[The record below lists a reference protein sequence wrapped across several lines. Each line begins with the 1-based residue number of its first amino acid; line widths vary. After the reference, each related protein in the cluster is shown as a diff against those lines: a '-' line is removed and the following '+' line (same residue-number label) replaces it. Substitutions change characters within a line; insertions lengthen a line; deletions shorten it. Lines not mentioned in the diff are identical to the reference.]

1 MTAEILDGR
10 ALAARVLDEVADQVA
25 RRLEEGRSRP
35 HLAAVLVGDD
45 PASET
50 YVRGKRRDSERVGIG
65 SSDHRLPASATT
77 EEVLE
82 VVVGLNADDAVSGIL
97 VQLPLPSQ
105 VDAARV
111 IESIDPRKD
120 VDGLH
125 PYNQGRLFLGEPVLA
140 PCTPLG
146 IMRMLDE
153 AGVEL
158 TGRRA
163 VVAGRSNLVGKPV
176 ALLLLGRNATVTL
189 AHSRTTDLGAVTRE
203 ADVLIV
209 AVGKAATIVAA
220 MVKPGATV
228 IDVGVNRV
236 EGRLVGDVAED
247 VREVA
252 GRVSPSPG
260 GVGPM
265 TRAMLVSNTLLAEQL
280 RKP

>member
-1 MTAEILDGR
+1 M
-10 ALAARVLDEVADQVA
+10 AARVLDEVAAAVA
-25 RRLEEGRSRP
+25 QRLEEGRSRP

-50 YVRGKRRDSERVGIG
+50 YVRSKRRDSERVGIA
-65 SSDHRLPASATT
+65 SSDHRLATAAAT
-77 EEVLE
+77 SDVLD
-82 VVVGLNADDAVSGIL
+82 VVAELNADDAVSGVL
-97 VQLPLPSQ
+97 VQLPLPRQ

-111 IESIDPRKD
+111 IEAIDPRKD

-125 PYNQGRLFLGEPVLA
+125 PYNQGRLLLGEPVLA

-146 IMRMLDE
+146 IMRMLAD

-158 TGRRA
+158 EGRRA

-176 ALLLLGRNATVTL
+176 ALLLLGRNTTVTL
-189 AHSRTTDLGAVTRE
+189 AHSRTADLASVTRE
-203 ADVLIV
+203 ADVLVV
-209 AVGKAATIVAA
+209 AVGRPGMIEAS

-236 EGRLVGDVAED
+236 EGKLVGDVDEG

-252 GRVSPSPG
+252 GRLSPSPG

-265 TRAMLVSNTLLAEQL
+265 TRAMLVRNTLLAEQL

>member
-1 MTAEILDGR
+1 MTAEVLDGR
-10 ALAARVLDEVADQVA
+10 ALAARVLDEVASAVA
-25 RRLEEGRSRP
+25 ERLEEGRSRP
-35 HLAAVLVGDD
+35 HLAAILVGED

-50 YVRGKRRDSERVGIG
+50 YVRSKRRDSERVGIA

-77 EEVLE
+77 RDVLAA
-82 VVVGLNADDAVSGIL
+82 VADLNADGAVSGIL
-97 VQLPLPSQ
+97 VQLPLPGQ
-105 VDAARV
+105 VDAAAV
-111 IESIDPRKD
+111 IEAIDPRKD

-125 PYNQGRLFLGEPVLA
+125 PYNQGRLLLGEPVLA

-146 IMRMLDE
+146 IMRMLQD

-158 TGRRA
+158 EGRRA

-176 ALLLLGRNATVTL
+176 ALLLLARNATVTVV
-189 AHSRTTDLGAVTRE
+189 HSRTADLGANTRE
-203 ADVLIV
+203 ADVLVV
-209 AVGKAATIVAA
+209 AVGKPKMVTAE

-236 EGRLVGDVAED
+236 DGKLVGDIAED

-252 GRVSPSPG
+252 GRLSPSPG

-265 TRAMLVSNTLLAEQL
+265 TRAMLVRNTLLAEQL